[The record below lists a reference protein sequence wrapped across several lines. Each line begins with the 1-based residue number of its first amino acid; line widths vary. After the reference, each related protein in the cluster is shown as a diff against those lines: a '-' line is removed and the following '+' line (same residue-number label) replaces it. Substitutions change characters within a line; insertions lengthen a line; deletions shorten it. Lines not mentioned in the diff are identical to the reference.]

1 MGVKYVKPNKMNHPM
16 QLSDMDFKR
25 IEAVLNGK
33 LSNKWVSAEELEA
46 YGDELYDVLA
56 AQAQTHEGS
65 LVLQ

>member
-1 MGVKYVKPNKMNHPM
+1 M
-16 QLSDMDFKR
+16 QLSDMDVKR
-25 IEAVLNGK
+25 IQAVLDGK

-46 YGDELYDVLA
+46 YGDELYDMIA